1 MNLLL
6 KASQFDL
13 SYIYFLDKKINIIMD
28 GFFTKICFSD
38 EYISLNGVFLIS
50 PFTNYHKQYYQ
61 KNFIQFDVNANREF
75 INRLSTIEKQII
87 QYYTMFYGI
96 TNKTPVF
103 NLKTQLQNGYI
114 KYYVEYYGS
123 NKGSYY
129 IKISGVWESQS
140 EIGITYKIIEY

>member
-1 MNLLL
+1 
-6 KASQFDL
+6 
-13 SYIYFLDKKINIIMD
+13 
-28 GFFTKICFSD
+28 
-38 EYISLNGVFLIS
+38 
-50 PFTNYHKQYYQ
+50 
-61 KNFIQFDVNANREF
+61 
-75 INRLSTIEKQII
+75 
-87 QYYTMFYGI
+87 MFYGI
-96 TNKTPVF
+96 TKKTTVF